1 MTIEQLLKEQV
12 ASLEKLLEIKD
23 KIIASLQPQLS
34 VTVGTWVGH
43 PNNNTLSPSTGAGV
57 NIDQSR
63 FYKS

>member
-1 MTIEQLLKEQV
+1 MTTEQLLKEQV
-12 ASLEKLLEIKD
+12 AALEKLLEIKD

-43 PNNNTLSPSTGAGV
+43 PNNNTLYRPMGTGS